1 MLIHEI
7 QMSLSVSKTNI
18 VRLKNSSG
26 SQYRIDVGAKKPPE
40 HELKVS
46 GRRVVRGGPKIG
58 C

>member
-1 MLIHEI
+1 
-7 QMSLSVSKTNI
+7 MSLSVSKTNI

-46 GRRVVRGGPKIG
+46 GRRGVRGGPKIG